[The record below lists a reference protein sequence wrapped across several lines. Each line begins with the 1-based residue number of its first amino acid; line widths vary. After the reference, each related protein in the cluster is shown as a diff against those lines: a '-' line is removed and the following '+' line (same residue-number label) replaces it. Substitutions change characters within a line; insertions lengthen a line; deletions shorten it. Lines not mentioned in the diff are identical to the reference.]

1 MEAMFLKP
9 RETAMSASLNLDQ
22 QELDAALANAVF
34 SEAEDLVQSLLAA
47 GSNPN
52 RANLFGRTP
61 LHLAA
66 RKTSI
71 EVVNALLAAGA
82 DPNARDVNDETPV
95 YGTTYNWTWTSIG
108 DWGPAIVSDLL
119 SAGADPDVRN
129 REGLLSDDYA
139 EEDLREVFAAHRA
152 SLEEKAL
159 LDCLAPAKAPL
170 RSSAL

>member
-9 RETAMSASLNLDQ
+9 RETAMSASLNLEQ
-22 QELDAALANAVF
+22 QELDAALANAVS
-34 SEAEDLVQSLLAA
+34 SEDQALVQSLLAA

-66 RKTSI
+66 RKTSV

-82 DPNARDVNDETPV
+82 DPNARDENDETPI
-95 YGTTYNWTWTSIG
+95 YGTTYNWAWTCIG
-108 DWGPAIVSDLL
+108 DWGPAIVSALL

-139 EEDLREVFAAHRA
+139 EEDLRAIFAAHRA
-152 SLEEKAL
+152 SLEDVNL
-159 LDCLAPAKAPL
+159 L
-170 RSSAL
+170 